1 MTVEQVIN
9 NINSLS
15 LDEKIYLLAN
25 IQQSIRVEEK
35 EAQYQKR
42 INKYV
47 DTMKGLAGEA
57 FLKNKRRGHVNGKVV
72 LAICM
77 MEDGFNLTTTAHIIG
92 VDHSTIS
99 HYKKVWETVTRY
111 PRIYSDVIMLY
122 NKYRE
127 ELCKQTS

>member
-1 MTVEQVIN
+1 MTVEQVID
-9 NINSLS
+9 NIDALS
-15 LDEKIYLLAN
+15 LDDKIYLLAN
-25 IQQSIRVEEK
+25 LQQTIKVEEK
-35 EAQYQKR
+35 EVQYQKR

-47 DTMKGLAGEA
+47 DTMKKLAGEA
-57 FLKNKRRGHVNGKVV
+57 FLKNKKRDHVNGKVV
-72 LAICM
+72 LAICL

-99 HYKKVWETVTRY
+99 HYKKAWETVTKY
-111 PRIYSDVIMLY
+111 PKIYSDVIRLY